1 MRTYFGRPG
10 RRLVWIGGIA
20 IGLLAATGIVA
31 SVSSFPG
38 TDAVT
43 ADEIAAYGDRSTS
56 AGPEEAQVGRERARV
71 AVAAPAATS
80 RGRSRCP
87 ECGVVQSMRTI
98 ESTGEDAPEA
108 VMKTVYEVTV
118 RLRDGTTTV
127 FTAAVPRDWRPGSRV
142 IVIAGAEASVR

>member
-71 AVAAPAATS
+71 AVAPAAATS

-87 ECGVVQSMRTI
+87 ECGVVLSMRTI

-108 VMKTVYEVTV
+108 VTKTVYEVTV

-142 IVIAGAEASVR
+142 IVMAGAEASVR